1 MKVMTGI
8 KFCDTAANKGDV
20 SDKPAKNN
28 CWFPKILHHHPPL
41 LNGVRNIIYSNKINS
56 LST

>member
-28 CWFPKILHHHPPL
+28 CWFPKILHHHHTIAQRCKEYNL
-41 LNGVRNIIYSNKINS
+41 LK
-56 LST
+56 